1 LEKGVVSSL
10 EYFWSYT
17 FVQVAVYIIAG
28 GAVGILMF
36 LGISAGI
43 VSRRTRKRGNRGA
56 FTVERLNKLAA
67 ERLESHMS
75 VEKEVT
81 VT

>member
-1 LEKGVVSSL
+1 L
-10 EYFWSYT
+10 
-17 FVQVAVYIIAG
+17 I
-28 GAVGILMF
+28 F
-36 LGISAGI
+36 LGISAGV